1 MAEAAINGLNS
12 GLDTAAIIDG
22 LVALNR
28 RPIDITIAKRDLEIE
43 KLASFEDLKSRL
55 LTFKSQVGELNTESE
70 FLSIAG
76 SFSNNSATSTNT
88 VVNVTTTSQASSGT
102 FSFAV
107 NQLAQEGKLT
117 TARGF
122 SSLNDSI
129 AQGTFQITVG
139 SETQLIEINET
150 NNTIDGLRLAINNSG
165 ISANATFLNDGNSEA
180 PLRLVISGTKTGA
193 DNGVSAQLFHSVI
206 GGGQVDALPFTETQ
220 TAQDAIIIVD
230 GVQATKSTNTVTDVI
245 DGTTLN
251 LQSAGSGIITLQ
263 TDSQA
268 IKDKVG
274 ALVEGY
280 NDLMAFLNSELFFD
294 PDTNFTGTL
303 FGNFTTQN
311 LQSTLR
317 NVISSAVD
325 GVTGSF
331 QYLSQ
336 VGISTQEDG
345 LLLLDEGEFKDA
357 LNQDIG
363 NVSKLFSSQGITT
376 NSNVTFIGATDD
388 TVAGTYDLR
397 VLNGVPQLSLTG
409 ANNYVNATG
418 SGNFFAGAAGTDA
431 EGLNFRIATLTDGD
445 YGTITFAAGV
455 AETLNRELANLTD
468 SSRNGPLVAEIDT
481 VTNTV
486 EDFDETITDQEER
499 IELFEENLKARFSNL
514 EVVIGRLNSQR
525 DAFNGALAGIQSAF
539 EPRR

>member
-22 LVALNR
+22 LVSLQR

-55 LTFKSQVGELNTESE
+55 LTFKSQVTEINTESE

-76 SFSNNSATSTNT
+76 NFSNNSSSSTNT
-88 VVNVTTTSQASSGT
+88 VANVTTTSAASSGT
-102 FSFAV
+102 FSLTV
-107 NQLAQEGKLT
+107 NQLAQEGKIT
-117 TARGF
+117 SGGF
-122 SSLNDSI
+122 SSLTDEI

-139 SETQLIEINET
+139 DTTTLIEINST

-165 ISANATFLNDGNSEA
+165 IDANATFLNDGDSSN
-180 PLRLVISGTKTGA
+180 PIRLVISGTKTGA

-206 GGGQVDALPFTETQ
+206 GGGLVEAIPFTETQ
-220 TAQDAIIIVD
+220 TAQDAIIVVD
-230 GVQATKSTNTVTDVI
+230 GVQATKSSNTVTDVI
-245 DGTTLN
+245 NGTTLN

-268 IKDKVG
+268 ITDKVG
-274 ALVEGY
+274 AFIEGY

-317 NVISSAVD
+317 NVISSTLE
-325 GVTGSF
+325 GVTGDF

-336 VGISTQEDG
+336 VGITTQDSG
-345 LLLLDEGEFKDA
+345 LLLLDEGDFADS

-363 NVSKLFSSQGITT
+363 NVSQLFSSQGITT
-376 NSNVTFIGATDD
+376 NSNVTFVGATDD

-397 VLNGVPQLSLTG
+397 VLNGVPQLSKTG
-409 ANNYVNATG
+409 ANDYTDATG
-418 SGNFFAGAAGTDA
+418 SGTFYAGAAGTDA

-468 SSRNGPLVAEIDT
+468 SSREGPLVAEIDT
-481 VTNTV
+481 VTSTI
-486 EDFDETITDQEER
+486 EDFDETITDQEGR

-514 EVVIGRLNSQR
+514 EVVVGRLNSQR
-525 DAFNGALAGIQSAF
+525 DAFAGALAGIQSAF
-539 EPRR
+539 ERR